1 MAKNWAIA
9 IGINEYQFLQPLACA
24 QADAEALRGLLV
36 ADGGFKQQQ
45 SLLMSDTSPPIGD
58 RVTSPTKENI
68 LLLLEDLAVAC
79 WRPQDRVWFF
89 FSGYG
94 IHHNGKDYLMPV
106 DGNPEQVEETGI
118 EVAVIM
124 HTLHS
129 ANVNALML
137 LDINRA
143 FTTQGLDTFVGQEII
158 ELAQELQVPLILSC
172 QPEQFSYESTELG
185 YGFFA
190 AALLEAL
197 SSDRGKTLGELEAYL
212 SVRTPELCHYYWR
225 PTQNPVTVI
234 TSNQQVI
241 LGNSEFENDMDAAAI
256 VVSEEIFASARF
268 PEEVTST
275 IAEPSKE
282 ENVSNHNYSHINLN
296 SNLQTNSSNYS
307 QLINN
312 SATTSFGR
320 QGYVEPDVNLGVNPG
335 VNSGIVEKPNQRSL
349 LPSLPPAKAK
359 VEISQPISGIPKI
372 NTTSQ
377 ETNTGLPFWMQVL
390 LWGGSMTLLLGMIII
405 LIFRHNAD
413 SRVEQTY
420 SVPQSSN
427 PDESSFVQTI
437 PNTPPNPIAPE
448 TPATQ
453 PLVKQVTPI
462 TTPKAT
468 LTPTPTPTQTIVNP
482 ASANSPSPNPTS
494 INSSV
499 VTPTA
504 TPTASVQETSDT
516 QSRKQA
522 LSELD
527 KLSLSPNQASDL
539 KFAIASARKIKP
551 SEQRY
556 GEAQVNIQVW
566 NSMIYELANQRAK
579 KRQYSS
585 AIAAAQL
592 INESEA
598 LHPKAKTAI
607 NQWRQQAKQYLSNK
621 TLIEA
626 ASGLIQPGQ
635 ASTYNRAIEVAQK
648 VAKSEPGSDIA
659 RKSIDKWSK
668 EILKIAR
675 NRAAKGEK
683 KAAISTATLVPE
695 GTPAYEA
702 AQKAIQ
708 RWKKS

>member
-24 QADAEALRGLLV
+24 QADAEAVRGLLV

-58 RVTSPTKENI
+58 RATSPTKDNI
-68 LLLLEDLAVAC
+68 LLLLEDLAAAC

-94 IHHNGKDYLMPV
+94 IQHNGKDYLMPV
-106 DGNPEQVEETGI
+106 DGNPGQVEETGI
-118 EVAVIM
+118 EVATIM

-129 ANVNALML
+129 VNVNALML

-143 FTTQGLDTFVGQEII
+143 FATQGLDTFVGQEII
-158 ELAQELQVPLILSC
+158 ELAQELEVPLILSC

-185 YGFFA
+185 HGFFT

-197 SSDRGKTLGELEAYL
+197 SSDNGKTLGELEAYL
-212 SVRTPELCHYYWR
+212 SVRTPELCQYYWR

-234 TSNQQVI
+234 ISSKQVI

-256 VVSEEIFASARF
+256 VVSEEIFARANAFGGAS
-268 PEEVTST
+268 PN
-275 IAEPSKE
+275 PSPSVE
-282 ENVSNHNYSHINLN
+282 ENVPSNNYSHLN
-296 SNLQTNSSNYS
+296 SNSYPQTNSSNYS

-312 SATTSFGR
+312 PAATSFGR
-320 QGYVEPDVNLGVNPG
+320 QGYVNPDVDPGINPG
-335 VNSGIVEKPNQRSL
+335 INSGIKQPSQRSL
-349 LPSLPPAKAK
+349 PPSLPPAKAK

-390 LWGGSMTLLLGMIII
+390 LWGGSMTLLLGMIVI

-413 SRVEQTY
+413 SRVEETY
-420 SVPQSSN
+420 SVPQN

-437 PNTPPNPIAPE
+437 PSTPPNTVAPKI
-448 TPATQ
+448 PATQ
-453 PLVKQVTPI
+453 PPIQQVKPTPSNSPSVNP
-462 TTPKAT
+462 TPVNPTPVSPTPVNPPADSSVVNQT
-468 LTPTPTPTQTIVNP
+468 TPTPTT
-482 ASANSPSPNPTS
+482 
-494 INSSV
+494 
-499 VTPTA
+499 TA
-504 TPTASVQETSDT
+504 TASVLDSSDT

-522 LSELD
+522 LSKLD

-539 KFAIASARKIKP
+539 KFAIASARKVKP
-551 SEQRY
+551 SEERY

-592 INESEA
+592 INESEP

-607 NQWRQQAKQYLSNK
+607 TQWRQQAKQYLSNK
-621 TLIEA
+621 TLVEA
-626 ASGLIQPGQ
+626 ATGLIQPGQ
-635 ASTYNRAIEVAQK
+635 ASTYNRAIEVAKK
-648 VAKSEPGSDIA
+648 VSKGEPGFDIA
-659 RKSIDKWSK
+659 QKSIDKWSK
-668 EILKIAR
+668 EILNIAKK
-675 NRAAKGEK
+675 RAANGEK
-683 KAAISTATLVPE
+683 KAAIGTATLVPE
-695 GTPAYEA
+695 GTPAYDA
-702 AQKAIQ
+702 AQKTIQ

>member
-58 RVTSPTKENI
+58 RATSPTKDNI
-68 LLLLEDLAVAC
+68 LLLLEDLAAAC

-106 DGNPEQVEETGI
+106 DGNPRQVEETGI
-118 EVAVIM
+118 EIATIM

-129 ANVNALML
+129 VNVNALIL

-143 FTTQGLDTFVGQEII
+143 FVTQGLDTFVGQEII
-158 ELAQELQVPLILSC
+158 ELAQELEVPLILSC

-185 YGFFA
+185 HGFFT

-197 SSDRGKTLGELEAYL
+197 NSDNGKTLGELEAYL
-212 SVRTPELCHYYWR
+212 SVRTPELCQYYWR

-234 TSNQQVI
+234 TSSKQVI

-256 VVSEEIFASARF
+256 VVSEEIFARTNAFGGASLNA
-268 PEEVTST
+268 T
-275 IAEPSKE
+275 PSVE
-282 ENVSNHNYSHINLN
+282 ENISSNNYS
-296 SNLQTNSSNYS
+296 QTNSSNYS

-312 SATTSFGR
+312 PAATSFGR
-320 QGYVEPDVNLGVNPG
+320 QGYVNPSVNPSVNPG
-335 VNSGIVEKPNQRSL
+335 VNPDMNLGINSGIEAPSQRSL
-349 LPSLPPAKAK
+349 PPSLPPAKAK

-377 ETNTGLPFWMQVL
+377 ESNTGLPFWMQVL
-390 LWGGSMTLLLGMIII
+390 LWGGSMTLLLGMIVI

-413 SRVEQTY
+413 SRVEETY
-420 SVPQSSN
+420 SVPQNPN

-437 PNTPPNPIAPE
+437 PSTPPNTIAPQI
-448 TPATQ
+448 PATQ
-453 PLVKQVTPI
+453 PQLQQVK
-462 TTPKAT
+462 
-468 LTPTPTPTQTIVNP
+468 PTPTP
-482 ASANSPSPNPTS
+482 SNSPSVNPTPVNPPADS
-494 INSSV
+494 FTVNQATPAP
-499 VTPTA
+499 TPTA
-504 TPTASVQETSDT
+504 TPTASVLDSSDT

-522 LSELD
+522 LSQLD

-539 KFAIASARKIKP
+539 KFAIASARKVKP
-551 SEQRY
+551 SEERY

-566 NSMIYELANQRAK
+566 NGMIYELANQRAK

-592 INESEA
+592 ISESEP

-607 NQWRQQAKQYLSNK
+607 TQWRQQAKQYLSNK
-621 TLIEA
+621 TLVEA
-626 ASGLIQPGQ
+626 ATGLIQPGQ
-635 ASTYNRAIEVAQK
+635 ASTYNRAIEVAKK
-648 VAKSEPGSDIA
+648 VSIGEPGFDIA
-659 RKSIDKWSK
+659 QKSIDKWSK
-668 EILKIAR
+668 EILKIAK

-683 KAAISTATLVPE
+683 KAAIGTATLVPE
-695 GTPAYEA
+695 GTPAYDA
-702 AQKAIQ
+702 AQKTIQ
-708 RWKKS
+708 RWKK